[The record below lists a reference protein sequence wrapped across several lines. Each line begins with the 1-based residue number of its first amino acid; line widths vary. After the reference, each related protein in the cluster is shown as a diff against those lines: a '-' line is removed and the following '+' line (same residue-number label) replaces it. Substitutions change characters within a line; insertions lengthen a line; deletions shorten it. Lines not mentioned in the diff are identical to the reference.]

1 MVVHR
6 IAGWFIAGAKQMK
19 ENKYEKILDEAAS
32 LIGENGYAGTSFQE
46 IADKVEIHKSTLFH
60 YFTSKEELLLK
71 ILERSIGEVSANLD
85 QIVND
90 HALTPEEKL
99 EKAIYNHLS
108 LLVKYF
114 DNVKVYLNEF
124 RSLSKTNQTAYLKK
138 RKEYEGDFNKIVGE
152 MKKAGY
158 FEHLSSKIVTV
169 GILGM
174 LNWTAKWFK
183 MGGSRT
189 IEEVADVYYKM
200 LIKRNVP

>member
-1 MVVHR
+1 MQR
-6 IAGWFIAGAKQMK
+6 NAGWFIAGAKQMK
-19 ENKYEKILDEAAS
+19 ENKYEKILAEAAS
-32 LIGENGYAGTSFQE
+32 LIGEKGYAGTSFQE
-46 IADKVEIHKSTLFH
+46 IADQVEIHKSTLFH

-90 HALTPEEKL
+90 QALTPEEKL
-99 EKAIYNHLS
+99 EKAIYNHLT

-124 RSLSKTNQTAYLKK
+124 RSLSRTNQMAYLKR
-138 RKEYEGDFNKIVGE
+138 RKGYEGDFNKIVGE
-152 MKKAGY
+152 MKRAGY
-158 FEHLSSKIVTV
+158 FEHLNSKIVTV

-183 MGGSRT
+183 MGGNRT
-189 IEEVADVYYKM
+189 IQEVADVYYKM
-200 LIKRNVP
+200 LIQRNGL